1 MMAKKFNTL
10 KGKLSSQ
17 RRAKIDERIQ
27 THLKEMP
34 LQELRQALKLTQE
47 QVANSLD
54 MNQAAVSK
62 VEHQTDMFVST
73 LRRFIDAMGGS
84 LEIVAHFPQGNV
96 VINQFNQIIKD
107 KNSSQEKSAKT
118 N

>member
-1 MMAKKFNTL
+1 
-10 KGKLSSQ
+10 
-17 RRAKIDERIQ
+17 
-27 THLKEMP
+27 MP

-73 LRRFIDAMGGS
+73 LRRFIGAMGGS

-96 VINQFNQIIKD
+96 IINQFEQINHD
-107 KNSSQEKSAKT
+107 KSSEKVSRL
-118 N
+118 